1 MIWRDWR
8 RAGIDLTM
16 DAPRDPAIGRYYLM
30 VLARIVPV
38 AGALFGLVMLGRAA
52 QLREQLLALGVVIA
66 ALWVMATLPRALAR
80 RWRTPPSP

>member
-1 MIWRDWR
+1 MK
-8 RAGIDLTM
+8 
-16 DAPRDPAIGRYYLM
+16 PSRDPAIGRYYLM

-52 QLREQLLALGVVIA
+52 RWPEQLLALAIILV

-80 RWRTPPSP
+80 RWRTPPAP